1 MYWYL
6 WQFYTILE
14 RYSIWILATI
24 IKKVLFLYQEDFQKH
39 IKRTMQL
46 TNFFFL
52 NYKQQHSIEID
63 EDRNKMFT
71 KIKWHIGM
79 NTGKWYCL
87 GITVH

>member
-46 TNFFFL
+46 TNFFLKLKTTTFYRDWWRQKQDV
-52 NYKQQHSIEID
+52 YKD
-63 EDRNKMFT
+63 
-71 KIKWHIGM
+71 
-79 NTGKWYCL
+79 
-87 GITVH
+87 